1 MDFAHPL
8 RAVTPTLDGDVLKV
22 LAGAD
27 AEFTAARVARMVPEA
42 SERGVRKVLDRLVR
56 QGTVRMNQAGPVRVF
71 SLNREH
77 VAADAIIGLSRLRAQ
92 LVERLTT
99 AVSTWRVKP
108 LAAAVFGSAARG
120 EAGPDSDIDILVI
133 RPARRSPDAPVWSTQ
148 IGDLQTAV
156 TKWTGNDA
164 RVLEYGAD
172 ELTAGRA
179 MRDRVLRDA
188 MQHGLF
194 FHGSAS
200 AIRRRLRGAK

>member
-27 AEFTAARVARMVPEA
+27 ADFTAARIARMVPEA

-77 VAADAIIGLSRLRAQ
+77 LAADAIIGLSRLRAQ

-99 AVSTWRVKP
+99 AVSTWQVKP
-108 LAAAVFGSAARG
+108 LAAAVFGSVARA

-133 RPARRSPDAPVWSTQ
+133 RPARRSPEGPVWSTQ

-172 ELTAGRA
+172 ELADGRVS
-179 MRDRVLRDA
+179 RDRVLRDA
-188 MQHGLF
+188 MENGLF
-194 FHGSAS
+194 FHGSTS
-200 AIRRRLRGAK
+200 AIRRRLREAK